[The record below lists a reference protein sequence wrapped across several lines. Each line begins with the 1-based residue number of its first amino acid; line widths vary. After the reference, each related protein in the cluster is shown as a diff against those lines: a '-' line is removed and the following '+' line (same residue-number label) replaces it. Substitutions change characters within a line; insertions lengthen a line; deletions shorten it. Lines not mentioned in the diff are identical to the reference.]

1 MMSNLF
7 IHIQVYTATKFMIE
21 PIFHVYVSLLK
32 LHNFRKF
39 FNTKNLFNTTSM
51 KLSPKMKKALN
62 DQVILEASAS
72 NSYLAMAS
80 WCEVTG
86 YQGAAN
92 YFYAQ
97 SDEERTHM
105 LKIVHFLNAL
115 GAVAT
120 VPAIKAPT
128 SSYTSLEGLIKTA
141 LKNEQSVTKAVH
153 NMVEIA
159 QKEKDHS
166 TYAFLE
172 WFVNE
177 QVQEETKFETILQK
191 FDLLGRDKLGINE
204 IDKFLA
210 SEATSPDTTA

>member
-1 MMSNLF
+1 
-7 IHIQVYTATKFMIE
+7 
-21 PIFHVYVSLLK
+21 
-32 LHNFRKF
+32 
-39 FNTKNLFNTTSM
+39 M
-51 KLSPKMKKALN
+51 KISPKLKKALN
-62 DQVILEASAS
+62 NQVALEASAS

-97 SDEERTHM
+97 SDEEKTHM
-105 LKIVHFLNAL
+105 LKIIHYLNDV

-120 VPAIKAPT
+120 IPAVKAPT
-128 SSYTSLEGLIKTA
+128 SSYKSLEGLIKTA
-141 LKNEQSVTKAVH
+141 LKNEQTVTKAIH
-153 NMVEIA
+153 KMVEIA

-204 IDKFLA
+204 IDKVLA
-210 SEATSPDTTA
+210 ADAATPEADPAA

>member
-1 MMSNLF
+1 
-7 IHIQVYTATKFMIE
+7 
-21 PIFHVYVSLLK
+21 
-32 LHNFRKF
+32 
-39 FNTKNLFNTTSM
+39 M
-51 KLSPKMKKALN
+51 KISFKMKKALN
-62 DQVILEASAS
+62 DQVTLEASAS
-72 NSYLAMAS
+72 NNYLAMAS

-86 YQGAAN
+86 YQGSAN
-92 YFYAQ
+92 YFYTQ

-105 LKIVHFLNAL
+105 LKVVHYLNAL

-120 VPAIKAPT
+120 IPAIQSPV
-128 SSYTSLEGLIKTA
+128 SSYKSLEGLIKTA
-141 LKNEQSVTKAVH
+141 LKNEQTVTAAIHK
-153 NMVEIA
+153 MVEIA

-210 SEATSPDTTA
+210 VEATAPPEPAV

>member
-1 MMSNLF
+1 
-7 IHIQVYTATKFMIE
+7 
-21 PIFHVYVSLLK
+21 
-32 LHNFRKF
+32 
-39 FNTKNLFNTTSM
+39 M
-51 KLSPKMKKALN
+51 KISAKMKKALN
-62 DQVILEASAS
+62 DQVALEAAAS

-86 YQGAAN
+86 YQGGAD

-105 LKIVHFLNAL
+105 LKVVHYLNDM
-115 GAVAT
+115 GATAT
-120 VPAIKAPT
+120 IPATKAPA
-128 SSYTSLEGLIKTA
+128 SSYKSLEGMIKTA
-141 LKNEQSVTKAVH
+141 LKNEQTVTKAIH
-153 NMVEIA
+153 KMVEIA

-191 FDLLGRDKLGINE
+191 FDLIGRDKIAVNE
-204 IDKFLA
+204 IDKILA
-210 SEATSPDTTA
+210 ADAAAPPAEPAA

>member
-1 MMSNLF
+1 
-7 IHIQVYTATKFMIE
+7 
-21 PIFHVYVSLLK
+21 
-32 LHNFRKF
+32 
-39 FNTKNLFNTTSM
+39 M
-51 KLSPKMKKALN
+51 KISAKMKKALN
-62 DQVILEASAS
+62 DQVALEAAAS

-86 YQGAAN
+86 YQGGAD

-105 LKIVHFLNAL
+105 LKVVHYLNDM
-115 GAVAT
+115 GATAT
-120 VPAIKAPT
+120 IPSLKAPA
-128 SSYTSLEGLIKTA
+128 SSYKSLESLIKTA
-141 LKNEQSVTKAVH
+141 LKNEQTVTQAIHK
-153 NMVEIA
+153 MVDIA

-191 FDLLGRDKLGINE
+191 FDLIGRDKLAVNE
-204 IDKFLA
+204 IDKILA
-210 SEATSPDTTA
+210 ADASSPDGTAA

>member
-1 MMSNLF
+1 M
-7 IHIQVYTATKFMIE
+7 
-21 PIFHVYVSLLK
+21 
-32 LHNFRKF
+32 
-39 FNTKNLFNTTSM
+39 KN
-51 KLSPKMKKALN
+51 ALN
-62 DQVILEASAS
+62 DQVSLEASAS

-105 LKIVHFLNAL
+105 LKIVHFLNDL
-115 GAVAT
+115 GVSAT
-120 VPAIKAPT
+120 IPAIKAPV
-128 SSYTSLEGLIKTA
+128 SSYKSLESLIKTA
-141 LKNEQSVTKAVH
+141 LKNEQAVTAAIHK
-153 NMVEIA
+153 MVEIS

-204 IDKFLA
+204 IDKYLA
-210 SEATSPDTTA
+210 SEAAAPAANPAA

>member
-1 MMSNLF
+1 
-7 IHIQVYTATKFMIE
+7 
-21 PIFHVYVSLLK
+21 
-32 LHNFRKF
+32 
-39 FNTKNLFNTTSM
+39 M
-51 KLSPKMKKALN
+51 KISAKMKKALN
-62 DQVILEASAS
+62 DQVALEAAAS

-86 YQGAAN
+86 YQGGAD

-105 LKIVHFLNAL
+105 LKVVHYLNDM
-115 GAVAT
+115 GATAT
-120 VPAIKAPT
+120 IPAVKAPA
-128 SSYTSLEGLIKTA
+128 SSYKSLEGIIKTA
-141 LKNEQSVTKAVH
+141 LKSEQTVTKAIH
-153 NMVEIA
+153 KMVEIA

-191 FDLLGRDKLGINE
+191 FDLIGRDKLAINE
-204 IDKFLA
+204 IDKILA
-210 SEATSPDTTA
+210 ADAAAPEADPAA